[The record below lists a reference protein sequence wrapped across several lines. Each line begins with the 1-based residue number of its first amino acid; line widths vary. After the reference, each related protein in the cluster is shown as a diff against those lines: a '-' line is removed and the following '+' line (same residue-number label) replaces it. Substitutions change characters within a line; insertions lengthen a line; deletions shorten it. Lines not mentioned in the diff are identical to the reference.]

1 MGGFDDA
8 ANRISAE
15 ILGGAM
21 NNGGMQQYVILCM
34 DWIVLYVLQLYVC
47 MDGEHIWT
55 RFYELLADNGNDNS
69 AIFAAARVLQQFK
82 TGFR

>member
-1 MGGFDDA
+1 MVA
-8 ANRISAE
+8 CSRMYVC
-15 ILGGAM
+15 M
-21 NNGGMQQYVILCM
+21 NNAAVCM
-34 DWIVLYVLQLYVC
+34 IVC

-69 AIFAAARVLQQFK
+69 AIFAAARVLEQFK